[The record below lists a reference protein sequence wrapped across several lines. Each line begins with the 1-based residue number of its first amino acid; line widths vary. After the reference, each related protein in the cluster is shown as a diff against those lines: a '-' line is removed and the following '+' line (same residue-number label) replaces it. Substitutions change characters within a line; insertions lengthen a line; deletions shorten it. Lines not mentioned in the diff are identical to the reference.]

1 MGIEKILLKNDLLI
15 ANFISNPQS
24 RFYSGNLFISIM
36 NYVNHHPGKMSVK
49 QKEAK
54 LSLMIKGI
62 SSVSSAIKILSDIRQ
77 NSNILNQAS

>member
-1 MGIEKILLKNDLLI
+1 
-15 ANFISNPQS
+15 
-24 RFYSGNLFISIM
+24 M

-54 LSLMIKGI
+54 ISLMIKDI

-77 NSNILNQAS
+77 NSNIHNQAS